1 MKKKILFVIDI
12 LKGGGAEKVLV
23 DTVKYLDKDKFD
35 ITVLSVF
42 DGGKYVGEI
51 KKYAK
56 YKFIFPQYKS
66 SNIINRISN
75 SIKYRIAKFRLS
87 SMNPSI
93 LYKKVIDEKYDY
105 EVSFLEGYSVSIVN
119 GSTNKE
125 SYKIAWIHTD
135 LIKNPWSQN
144 YYKYKS
150 EKNIYRCFNKI
161 ICVSEDVKKSFVEK
175 FDIKENVE
183 VRYNV
188 INEKIILD
196 RSKEDIDDIN
206 ISNKFKIISIGRLSK
221 EKGYI
226 RLLEVHNKLLG
237 DGFAYELWIIGEGEQ
252 KNEIKQYIIDNKLN
266 ESVKLLGFKSNPYK
280 YLRKCDLFVC
290 SSVTE
295 GFSTVATEATI
306 LGIPI
311 VTTDCAGMNEILGNS
326 EYGLITE
333 NSIDGLYEGLKKI
346 LEDKNLYM
354 YYKNQA
360 KERSSYFKLE
370 QRIKEI
376 EKLFM

>member
-12 LKGGGAEKVLV
+12 LRGGGAEKVLV

-42 DGGKYVGEI
+42 DGGKYVDEI

-56 YKFIFPQYKS
+56 YKFIFPEYNS
-66 SNIINRISN
+66 SNIVNRISN
-75 SIKYRIAKFRLS
+75 SIKYRVAKFRLS

-93 LYKKVIDEKYDY
+93 LYKKVIDKKYDY
-105 EVSFLEGYSVSIVN
+105 EVSFLEGYSASIIS

-150 EKNIYRCFNKI
+150 EKDIYKSFNKI

-175 FDIKENVE
+175 FDINENVE

-206 ISNKFKIISIGRLSK
+206 ISNKFKIVSIGRLSK

-226 RLLEVHNKLLG
+226 RLLEVHNKLVG
-237 DGFAYELWIIGEGEQ
+237 DGFDYELWIIGEGEQ
-252 KNEIKQYIIDNKLN
+252 KNELEQYIIDNKLAD
-266 ESVKLLGFKSNPYK
+266 SVKLLGFKSNPYK
-280 YLRKCDLFVC
+280 YLGKCNLFVC
-290 SSVTE
+290 SSITE

-311 VTTDCAGMNEILGNS
+311 VTTDCAGMNEILGDS
-326 EYGLITE
+326 QYGLITE
-333 NSIDGLYEGLKKI
+333 NSIDGLYKGLKNI
-346 LEDKNLYM
+346 LEDEKLYSH
-354 YYKNQA
+354 YKSKA
-360 KERSSYFKLE
+360 EERSNYFKLKE
-370 QRIKEI
+370 RVKEI
-376 EKLFM
+376 EKLFI